1 MISSSFGTNEST
13 EEMIQKYAQTVYRLA
28 YAQTCQQS
36 DADDVFQEV
45 FLRYLRKR
53 PVFVNKEHEK
63 AWFLRV
69 TINCAKS
76 LHTTF
81 FRKQTVALD
90 ESMPA
95 QEQEDC
101 ELAEALAKLP
111 PKYRGVIHLFYYEG
125 YSTDEIANILH
136 QKGGTVRIQLTRAR
150 RMLKEQMKEK

>member
-1 MISSSFGTNEST
+1 M
-13 EEMIQKYAQTVYRLA
+13 
-28 YAQTCQQS
+28 
-36 DADDVFQEV
+36 
-45 FLRYLRKR
+45 RYLRKR

-63 AWFLRV
+63 AWFLRLPSTV
-69 TINCAKS
+69 RKAFTQLS
-76 LHTTF
+76 

-150 RMLKEQMKEK
+150 RMLKEQMKENKFERND